1 MSLKLKKIWIRKKKQ
16 EGGIKIR
23 IKEDL
28 TAISGIGEKK
38 AKKIRESAEQAL
50 QKA

>member
-1 MSLKLKKIWIRKKKQ
+1 LTAEILYKANYATIQDVASAKL
-16 EGGIKIR
+16 
-23 IKEDL
+23 EDL
-28 TAISGIGEKK
+28 TAIPGIGEKK